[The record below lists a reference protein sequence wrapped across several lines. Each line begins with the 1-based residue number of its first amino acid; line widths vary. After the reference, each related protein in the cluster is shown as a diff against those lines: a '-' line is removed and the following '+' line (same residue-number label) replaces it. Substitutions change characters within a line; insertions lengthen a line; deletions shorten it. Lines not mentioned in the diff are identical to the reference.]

1 MKALRVST
9 NLNSHA
15 KSWVKNCR
23 GSAAAKSHLASRNA
37 EIAQQRAAR
46 ANSQLSSKTATSGGS
61 GNNKDITQEH
71 VKLIEKYA
79 ALKEKY
85 KTERREHKKTK
96 SKLKKEK
103 KFS

>member
-37 EIAQQRAAR
+37 EIAQQKAAR
-46 ANSQLSSKTATSGGS
+46 ANSQLSTKANAGSQGS

-71 VKLIEKYA
+71 VKLIEKYSQN
-79 ALKEKY
+79 LKD
-85 KTERREHKKTK
+85 
-96 SKLKKEK
+96 
-103 KFS
+103 